1 MFIQIAQKLA
11 QFGPG
16 FDPVVKTAWTDGSD
30 TEAGVLTN
38 LEAFI
43 SQLLGLITV
52 IGSLFFIV
60 NFLMAAL
67 SWITAGGD
75 SGKIQKA
82 RDQMLQSTLGLVIMV
97 GSYAIIG
104 LIGSVVGINILQPAQ
119 TLQTLI
125 PR

>member
-1 MFIQIAQKLA
+1 MMIYIAQKLT
-11 QFGPG
+11 QFGSG
-16 FDPVVKTAWTDGSD
+16 FAPVVDTAWTDGSD

-43 SQLLGLITV
+43 SQILGLITV
-52 IGSLFFIV
+52 IGSLFFVI

-67 SWITAGGD
+67 SWITAAGD

-82 RDQMLQSTLGLVIMV
+82 RDQMIQSTLGLVIMV

-104 LIGSVVGINILQPAQ
+104 LIGSVVGIDILQPGQA
-119 TLQTLI
+119 LKMLI